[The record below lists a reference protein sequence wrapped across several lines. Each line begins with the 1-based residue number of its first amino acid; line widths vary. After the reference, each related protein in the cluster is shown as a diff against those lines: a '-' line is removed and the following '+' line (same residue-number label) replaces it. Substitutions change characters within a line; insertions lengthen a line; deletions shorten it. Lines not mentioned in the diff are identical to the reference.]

1 MVKSGAEKSMCFM
14 QLFLYYTIFGETYW
28 LKTETEYSWISVM
41 KKQNSKQNVKV
52 GRMVAL
58 FKAFDHYHHK
68 FLLFQLSCKIEKEF
82 EAAI

>member
-1 MVKSGAEKSMCFM
+1 
-14 QLFLYYTIFGETYW
+14 
-28 LKTETEYSWISVM
+28 M